1 MFGENPIEGQTI
13 LKIDKT
19 DRITLPSFTGA
30 EPGEEICSMIDPHF
44 ERLILLREKDLY
56 EKLQGYLERAKT
68 ARELKLISGEDFRNL
83 QRFFYAILPQAEKN
97 FNQKL
102 QFWLYSKRK
111 ENCYDVK
118 ELRRLNFRPDQVF
131 SVGVGHTLEIYKD
144 EESYQYSLKMDAERK
159 AKRDEFDKKVASM
172 RQGNV

>member
-1 MFGENPIEGQTI
+1 MFGENPIVGQTM

-30 EPGEEICSMIDPHF
+30 EENEEICSMIDPYF
-44 ERLILLREKDLY
+44 ERLILIREKEMI
-56 EKLQGYLERAKT
+56 EKLEYYLNRART
-68 ARELKLISGEDFRNL
+68 AYELKLITGEQFRWM
-83 QRFFYAILPQAEKN
+83 QRYFYAILPQAPKN
-97 FNQKL
+97 LNKKL
-102 QFWLYSKRK
+102 QFLLYSKRK